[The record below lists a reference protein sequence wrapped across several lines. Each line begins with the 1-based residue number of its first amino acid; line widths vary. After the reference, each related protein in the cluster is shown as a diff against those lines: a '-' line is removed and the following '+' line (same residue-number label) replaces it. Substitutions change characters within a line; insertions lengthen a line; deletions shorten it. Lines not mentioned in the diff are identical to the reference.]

1 MAAVMFSEEDV
12 REILELFP
20 PSRSNAGSLSPLLLS
35 ASGHGLVTLQQ
46 LQDEFLRRVT
56 AGRFFPTIS
65 QVIADRKPEIQR
77 ISIANLATD
86 LDVNQDVVLQLAK
99 TEPTV
104 VLFSG
109 DGRMIVTKSERHS
122 IQEELRTLMALGF
135 VSKVQLLD
143 NNDINTESLNS
154 MLADFKD
161 ELIDNGDYVCSTD
174 YKCKLSAALKD
185 GLDRSLRET
194 R

>member
-1 MAAVMFSEEDV
+1 
-12 REILELFP
+12 
-20 PSRSNAGSLSPLLLS
+20 
-35 ASGHGLVTLQQ
+35 
-46 LQDEFLRRVT
+46 
-56 AGRFFPTIS
+56 
-65 QVIADRKPEIQR
+65 
-77 ISIANLATD
+77 
-86 LDVNQDVVLQLAK
+86 
-99 TEPTV
+99 
-104 VLFSG
+104 
-109 DGRMIVTKSERHS
+109 MIVTKSERHS